1 MNIIKMKKKE
11 RKTMDKEKVKQFI
24 KYFNDNQND
33 FRELETAFAIYT
45 LYDEPEKLSD
55 EMIYKI
61 DKEVRK
67 KSIIDENIRYN
78 IEDLNEEYLIDTQEE
93 EIER

>member
-1 MNIIKMKKKE
+1 
-11 RKTMDKEKVKQFI
+11 MDKEKVKQFI
-24 KYFNDNQND
+24 KYFNDIQND

>member
-1 MNIIKMKKKE
+1 
-11 RKTMDKEKVKQFI
+11 
-24 KYFNDNQND
+24 
-33 FRELETAFAIYT
+33 
-45 LYDEPEKLSD
+45 
-55 EMIYKI
+55 MIYKI

>member
-1 MNIIKMKKKE
+1 
-11 RKTMDKEKVKQFI
+11 MDKEKVKQFI

-45 LYDEPEKLSD
+45 LYDELEKLPD

>member
-1 MNIIKMKKKE
+1 MKKKE

-45 LYDEPEKLSD
+45 LYDEPEKLPD

>member
-1 MNIIKMKKKE
+1 
-11 RKTMDKEKVKQFI
+11 MDKEKVKQFI